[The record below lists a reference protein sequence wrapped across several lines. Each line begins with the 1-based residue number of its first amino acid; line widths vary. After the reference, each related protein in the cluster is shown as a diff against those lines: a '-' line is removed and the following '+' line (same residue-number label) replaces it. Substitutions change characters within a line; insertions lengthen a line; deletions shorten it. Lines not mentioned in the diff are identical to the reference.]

1 MKRFLAA
8 LALVTLMITA
18 PIAIAQ
24 PAPDFGSDSG
34 DFANDG
40 ECDDPRFAGD
50 GMTDTLLLDEDIKAD
65 ATDCKEAWSTG
76 TLHLVDA
83 SEPLANATEPDFGED
98 NSMFANDGECD
109 DPRFSG
115 KGMTSTKLL
124 DTDKMSDA
132 TDCRAAW
139 QAGKLQWAT
148 AAPVSDVNPL
158 DDIDFGDDDGMYA
171 EDGECDDPR
180 FVGNGMTDTPL
191 LESDRLHD
199 ASDCQAAYQNGTI
212 RLK

>member
-1 MKRFLAA
+1 MKRFVAS

-18 PIAIAQ
+18 PIAA
-24 PAPDFGSDSG
+24 AESMPDFGSDSG
-34 DFANDG
+34 DYANDG

-50 GMTDTLLLDEDIKAD
+50 GMTSTPLLDEDIKAD
-65 ATDCKEAWSTG
+65 ATDCKEAWSSG
-76 TLHLVDA
+76 TLHLVGA
-83 SEPLANATEPDFGED
+83 SKPAADVTEPDFGED
-98 NSMFANDGECD
+98 DSMFANDGECD

-115 KGMTSTKLL
+115 KGMTSTALL
-124 DTDKMSDA
+124 DSDKMSDA

-148 AAPVSDVNPL
+148 APAKDV
-158 DDIDFGDDDGMYA
+158 DFGDDDSMFA

-180 FVGNGMTDTPL
+180 FIGDGMTDTTL

-199 ASDCQAAYQNGTI
+199 ASDCQTAYQKGTI